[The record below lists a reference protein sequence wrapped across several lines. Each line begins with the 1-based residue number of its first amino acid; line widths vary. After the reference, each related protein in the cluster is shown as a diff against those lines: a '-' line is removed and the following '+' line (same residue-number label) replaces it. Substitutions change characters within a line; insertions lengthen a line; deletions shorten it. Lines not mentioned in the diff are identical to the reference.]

1 MTETLQK
8 QVAVSCPKCREQL
21 KLITKIFN
29 PQTGRIVH
37 LLGCKCGEKTLIP
50 EMT

>member
-1 MTETLQK
+1 MPETLQK

-21 KLITKIFN
+21 KLITKILDSRK
-29 PQTGRIVH
+29 GRTVE
-37 LLGCKCGEKTLIP
+37 LLGCKCGNTTLIP